1 MENANSLQSIIEFLG
16 HTEKLISTLR
26 TAWSSNGR
34 QESTAEHTWR
44 LCLLVMLFEKQYPE
58 IDHHRLLKICIIH
71 DLAEAV
77 TGDISATVQSQ
88 FPDKSQREKQAMQK
102 LVAPLDGKMQDEML
116 AIWQEYEDGSSQE
129 AQLAK
134 AFDKLE
140 TILQHTQGQNPDDFD
155 FAFNLQYGKSYT
167 DKDKMTR
174 LFRTP
179 VDDKTL
185 DIIDE
190 KNKREL

>member
-1 MENANSLQSIIEFLG
+1 MENANTLQGIIEFLS
-16 HTEKLISTLR
+16 HAEKLKSTLR

-102 LVAPLDGKMQDEML
+102 LVSPLDSKMQDEML
-116 AIWQEYEDGSSQE
+116 AIWREYEDGSSQE

-140 TILQHTQGQNPDDFD
+140 TILQHTQGQNPDNFD
-155 FAFNLQYGKSYT
+155 YAFNLAYGKQYT
-167 DKDKMTR
+167 DKNDITNQLRVLIDK
-174 LFRTP
+174 RTFELA
-179 VDDKTL
+179 K
-185 DIIDE
+185 
-190 KNKREL
+190 KNS